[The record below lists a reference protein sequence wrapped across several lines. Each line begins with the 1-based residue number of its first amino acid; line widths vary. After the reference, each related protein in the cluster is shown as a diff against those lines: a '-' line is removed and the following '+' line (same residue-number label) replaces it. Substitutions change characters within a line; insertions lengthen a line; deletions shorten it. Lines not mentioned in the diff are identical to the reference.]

1 MVVLMID
8 PKTFPTAAFC
18 RCAVAREFEQFLPTL
33 GVLLLSQP
41 PCVSLIHFTVD
52 YD

>member
-33 GVLLLSQP
+33 QVLLLTQP
-41 PCVSLIHFTVD
+41 SLIHFTVD